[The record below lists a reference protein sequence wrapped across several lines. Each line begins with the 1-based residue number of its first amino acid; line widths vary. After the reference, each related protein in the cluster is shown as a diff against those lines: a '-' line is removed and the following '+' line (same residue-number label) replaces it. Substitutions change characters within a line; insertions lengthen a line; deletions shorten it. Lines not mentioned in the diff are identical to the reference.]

1 MSTTTNVQSF
11 LPYIFRP
18 TYAYSA
24 NAGFKTSFNI
34 RNVDNITAGSL
45 TVGQL
50 QIGDSNA
57 NMYIGSSTTESANI
71 LSNNNTSNT
80 IIGVNAGLG
89 VSNSTGLE
97 AVGYGTGQNAN
108 YVTNSSFLGLSAGCN
123 ANTVRNSV
131 FAGASSGYGSSNVS
145 NSLFIGS
152 TAGSNSSKVCNSLFM
167 GSGTGAYNS
176 NASNVIAIGVETSAW
191 GANTA
196 VGGSN
201 IFIGNSSATGFLG
214 SNNVIIG
221 HGINSTA
228 LSNAPYTFF
237 PGGPNQYV
245 PATFSNKLFIGS
257 GSNILLTGDFVS
269 GCVSIGSTNSTPNS
283 LLASYSMVNG
293 QSVPSWNEIPTLGL
307 QLDVKKYAR
316 IGYGLGIGTDP
327 GAYALDVNGQYR
339 VSDGSGLIAMSN
351 RYDGNGNNSGPTNA
365 SFVEMKPTE
374 ASAESG
380 GSMVLSV
387 TGKVRASDGVYSYQS
402 GTTGVTVNKGTP
414 VEVFTLPTK
423 NGSNWSGLIVGT
435 VLNYSTGASNAANY
449 FTASVVINAGVR
461 QTGTLENPNG
471 IYFSYSN
478 SVISLV
484 LDTGSALSTANIL
497 YNFTLYPAF

>member
-71 LSNNNTSNT
+71 LTNNNTSNT

-97 AVGYGTGQNAN
+97 AVGYGTGQNAK

-123 ANTVRNSV
+123 ANTVTNSL
-131 FAGASSGYGSSNVS
+131 FTGASAGFESSNVS

-152 TAGSNSSKVCNSLFM
+152 TAGRYSSNVCNSLFM
-167 GSGTGAYNS
+167 GPGAGAYNS
-176 NASNVIAIGVETSAW
+176 NASNVIAIGVGTSAW
-191 GANTA
+191 GVKTA
-196 VGGSN
+196 VGMSN
-201 IFIGNSSATGFLG
+201 IFIGNLSATGLTG

-221 HGINSTA
+221 HGINSNA
-228 LSNAPYTFF
+228 LLNAPYTYV
-237 PGGPNQYV
+237 PDGPNQYV
-245 PATFSNKLFIGS
+245 PANCSNKLFIGS

-283 LLASYSMVNG
+283 LLASSSIVDGVQVQTWNPIP
-293 QSVPSWNEIPTLGL
+293 PSFGL
-307 QLDVKKYAR
+307 HLDVKKYAR
-316 IGYGLGIGTDP
+316 IGYGLAIGTDP
-327 GAYALDVNGQYR
+327 GSYALDVNGQLH
-339 VSDGSGLIAMSN
+339 VSDGSGGDLVFGPAVYGSSN
-351 RYDGNGNNSGPTNA
+351 GALTLKSVASGGTMALNVAGQVNA
-365 SFVEMKPTE
+365 S
-374 ASAESG
+374 SG
-380 GSMVLSV
+380 IYTL
-387 TGKVRASDGVYSYQS
+387 QS
-402 GTTGVTVNKGTP
+402 GTTGVSVTNGTP
-414 VEVFTLPTK
+414 LTLSNVLLPK
-423 NGSNWSGLIVGT
+423 NGVNWSGMVLGT
-435 VLNYSTGASNAANY
+435 VMNYTTPTQATSNV
-449 FTASVVINAGVR
+449 FTASAVISAGVLVSSSL
-461 QTGTLENPNG
+461 TNSGGVVFGFSGSPLSNITITNG
-471 IYFSYSN
+471 IGGTT
-478 SVISLV
+478 I
-484 LDTGSALSTANIL
+484 TMM

>member
-24 NAGFKTSFNI
+24 NAGFRTSFNI
-34 RNVDNITAGSL
+34 RNIDNITAGSL

-108 YVTNSSFLGLSAGCN
+108 YITNSSFLGLSAGCN
-123 ANTVRNSV
+123 ANTVANSL
-131 FAGASSGYGSSNVS
+131 FTGASAGYASSNVS
-145 NSLFIGS
+145 NSLFMGW
-152 TAGSNSSKVCNSLFM
+152 TAGSNSSNVCNSLFM
-167 GSGTGAYNS
+167 GPGTGAYNS
-176 NASNVIAIGVETSAW
+176 NASNVIAIGVGTSSW
-191 GANTA
+191 GAKTA
-196 VGGSN
+196 VGVSN

-221 HGINSTA
+221 HGINSNA
-228 LSNAPYTFF
+228 LANAPYTFI
-237 PGGPNQYV
+237 PGGTNQYV
-245 PATFSNKLFIGS
+245 PTNFSNKLFIGS

-283 LLASYSMVNG
+283 LLSSSSIVDG
-293 QSVPSWNEIPTLGL
+293 VSVQTWNAIPTLGL

-327 GAYALDVNGQYR
+327 GTYPLDVNGPFH
-339 VSDGSGLIAMSN
+339 VFDGSGGDLTFAPPVYASS
-351 RYDGNGNNSGPTNA
+351 DGALTLKSTI
-365 SFVEMKPTE
+365 
-374 ASAESG
+374 G
-380 GSMVLSV
+380 GGTMTLDVAGQV
-387 TGKVRASDGVYSYQS
+387 KATGGVYSIQS
-402 GTTGVTVNKGTP
+402 GTSGVSVTNGTP
-414 VEVFTLPTK
+414 LTLSNVLLPK
-423 NGSNWSGLIVGT
+423 NGVNWSGMVVGT
-435 VLNYSTGASNAANY
+435 VMNYSDPPTVNTANV
-449 FTASVVINAGVR
+449 FTASVIINAGVLVSGGPL
-461 QTGTLENPNG
+461 TNLGGVVFGFSGTPLSNITITNG
-471 IYFSYSN
+471 IGGT
-478 SVISLV
+478 I
-484 LDTGSALSTANIL
+484 TMM

>member
-34 RNVDNITAGSL
+34 RNIDNITAGSL

-97 AVGYGTGQNAN
+97 AFGYGTGQNAN
-108 YVTNSSFLGLSAGCN
+108 YITNSSFLGLSAGCN
-123 ANTVRNSV
+123 ANTVSNSL
-131 FAGASSGYGSSNVS
+131 FTGARAGYASSNVS
-145 NSLFIGS
+145 NSLFIGW
-152 TAGSNSSKVCNSLFM
+152 TAGSNSSNVCNSLFM
-167 GSGTGAYNS
+167 GPGTGAYNS
-176 NASNVIAIGVETSAW
+176 NASNIIAIGVGTSAW
-191 GANTA
+191 GARTA
-196 VGGSN
+196 VGMSN
-201 IFIGNSSATGFLG
+201 IFIGNSSATGLTG

-221 HGINSTA
+221 HGINSNA
-228 LSNAPYTFF
+228 LANAPYTYV
-237 PGGPNQYV
+237 PGGTNQYV
-245 PATFSNKLFIGS
+245 PTNCSNKLFIGS

-283 LLASYSMVNG
+283 LLASYNIVDG
-293 QSVPSWNEIPTLGL
+293 QYVPSWNAIPTLGL

-327 GAYALDVNGQYR
+327 GSYALDINGQLH
-339 VSDGSGLIAMSN
+339 VTDGSGGEMLFGPAVYGSSN
-351 RYDGNGNNSGPTNA
+351 GALTVKSVATGGTMTVDVAGQVKT
-365 SFVEMKPTE
+365 
-374 ASAESG
+374 SG
-380 GSMVLSV
+380 GIYTL
-387 TGKVRASDGVYSYQS
+387 QS
-402 GTTGVTVNKGTP
+402 GTTGVSVTNGTP
-414 VEVFTLPTK
+414 VTLSNVLLPK
-423 NGSNWSGLIVGT
+423 NGVNWSGMILGT
-435 VLNYSTGASNAANY
+435 VMNYTNPTQATSNV
-449 FTASVVINAGVR
+449 FTASAVISAGVLVSSTLTNAGGVVFGFSGGPPLSNI
-461 QTGTLENPNG
+461 TITNG
-471 IYFSYSN
+471 ISGT
-478 SVISLV
+478 I
-484 LDTGSALSTANIL
+484 TMM

>member
-18 TYAYSA
+18 TYAYST

-34 RNVDNITAGSL
+34 RNIDNITAGSL

-71 LSNNNTSNT
+71 LTNNNTSNT

-97 AVGYGTGQNAN
+97 AVGYGAGQNAK

-123 ANTVRNSV
+123 AATVSNSL
-131 FAGASSGYGSSNVS
+131 FTGAKAGYGSSNVF
-145 NSLFIGS
+145 NSLFIGW
-152 TAGSNSSKVCNSLFM
+152 TAGSNSYNVSNSLFM
-167 GSGTGAYNS
+167 GPGTGAYNS
-176 NASNVIAIGVETSAW
+176 NASNVIAIGVGTSAW
-191 GANTA
+191 GTQTA
-196 VGGSN
+196 VGVSN
-201 IFIGNSSATGFLG
+201 IFIGNSSATGLTG

-221 HGINSTA
+221 HGINSNA
-228 LSNAPYTFF
+228 LALAPYTYV
-237 PGGPNQYV
+237 PGGTNQYV
-245 PATFSNKLFIGS
+245 PTNCSNKLFIGS

-283 LLASYSMVNG
+283 LLASYSIVNG
-293 QSVPSWNEIPTLGL
+293 QSVPSWNAIPMLGL

-327 GAYALDVNGQYR
+327 GSYALDVNGQLH
-339 VSDGSGLIAMSN
+339 VTDGSGGDMLFAPTVYGSSNGSLILQSTA
-351 RYDGNGNNSGPTNA
+351 
-365 SFVEMKPTE
+365 
-374 ASAESG
+374 SG
-380 GSMVLSV
+380 GTMRLNV
-387 TGKVRASDGVYSYQS
+387 TGQVKASSGFYSYQS
-402 GTTGVTVNKGTP
+402 PVTGVAVTNGTG
-414 VEVFTLPTK
+414 VSVITLPTT
-423 NGSNWSGLIVGT
+423 NGSNWTGTVVGT
-435 VLNYSTGASNAANY
+435 VFNYSTGVSNTGNY
-449 FTASVVINAGVR
+449 YTSTMIINGGVLQT
-461 QTGTLENPNG
+461 QTGTGTNSG
-471 IYFSYSN
+471 GVYWTFSSPSIMISN
-478 SVISLV
+478 AFATTCNL
-484 LDTGSALSTANIL
+484 L

>member
-123 ANTVRNSV
+123 ANDVYNSV
-131 FAGASSGYGSSNVS
+131 FVGASSGYESADIS

-176 NASNVIAIGVETSAW
+176 NASNIIAIGVGTSAW

-201 IFIGNSSATGFLG
+201 IFIGNSSATGLTG

-228 LSNAPYTFF
+228 LSNAPYTFV

-257 GSNILLTGDFVS
+257 GSNILLTGDFES

-283 LLASYSMVNG
+283 LLSTS
-293 QSVPSWNEIPTLGL
+293 SVVDGVTVQTWNAIPTLGL

-327 GAYALDVNGQYR
+327 GTYALDVNGQFH
-339 VSDGSGLIAMSN
+339 VTDGSGGEMLLSNSSLILQNTVFGGTIILDVRGQVKA
-351 RYDGNGNNSGPTNA
+351 SG
-365 SFVEMKPTE
+365 
-374 ASAESG
+374 
-380 GSMVLSV
+380 
-387 TGKVRASDGVYSYQS
+387 GVYSIQS
-402 GTTGVTVNKGTP
+402 GSP
-414 VEVFTLPTK
+414 VSINSNSSITLSNVLPVK
-423 NGSNWSGLIVGT
+423 NGSNW
-435 VLNYSTGASNAANY
+435 TGA
-449 FTASVVINAGVR
+449 VAGVVTSTT
-461 QTGTLENPNG
+461 QVASSNQYFQAQYAIVNG
-471 IYFSYSN
+471 VIGGSPIDPATFLRF
-478 SVISLV
+478 VISTSNIV
-484 LDTGSALSTANIL
+484 ISNTSTDTQLPVM

>member
-24 NAGFKTSFNI
+24 NAGFKTTFNI

-45 TVGQL
+45 TIGQL
-50 QIGDSNA
+50 QVGDSNA

-71 LSNNNTSNT
+71 LTNNNTSNT

-97 AVGYGTGQNAN
+97 ALGYGAGATAN

-123 ANTVRNSV
+123 ANTVTNSL
-131 FAGASSGYGSSNVS
+131 FAGANSGYSSSNVS

-152 TAGSNSSKVCNSLFM
+152 TAGSNSSNVCNSLFM
-167 GSGTGAYNS
+167 GPGTGVYNS
-176 NASNVIAIGVETSAW
+176 NASNIIAIGVGTSAW
-191 GANTA
+191 GVKTA
-196 VGGSN
+196 VGMSN

-221 HGINSTA
+221 HGINSNA
-228 LSNAPYTFF
+228 LSNAPYTFI

-245 PATFSNKLFIGS
+245 PTNFSNKLFIGS

-283 LLASYSMVNG
+283 LLASSSIVNG
-293 QSVPSWNEIPTLGL
+293 VSVQTWNAIPTLGL

-327 GAYALDVNGQYR
+327 GSYALDVNGQLH
-339 VSDGSGLIAMSN
+339 VIDGSGGEMLFGPAVYGSSN
-351 RYDGNGNNSGPTNA
+351 GSLKLQST
-365 SFVEMKPTE
+365 V
-374 ASAESG
+374 SG
-380 GSMVLSV
+380 GTMTMDVV
-387 TGKVRASDGVYSYQS
+387 GQVKANGGFYSYQS
-402 GTTGVTVNKGTP
+402 PVIGVEVANGTP
-414 VEVFTLPTK
+414 VSVITLPTT
-423 NGSNWSGLIVGT
+423 NGSNWTGTVVGT
-435 VLNYSTGASNAANY
+435 VFNYSTGVASIANY
-449 FTASVVINAGVR
+449 YTSTMIINGGVFQI
-461 QTGTLENPNG
+461 QTGTGTNAGGVLWTFTSPSIN
-471 IYFSYSN
+471 
-478 SVISLV
+478 ISHLF
-484 LDTGSALSTANIL
+484 GSAGTTSNLL